1 MGFYKKSTACPPAE
15 HSKSPI
21 AEKAG
26 IFMMENT
33 TNTKKR
39 KLKGFTL
46 VEVIVV
52 MVILAILAALLL
64 PSLTGYIDKANEQ
77 GAVVEAR
84 SVYTALQTTASEM
97 YGRDSKFRAKSESDK
112 ATALGA
118 DAVKADVLEL
128 AELTGKGTLSD
139 IACTKQ
145 AKITGFKWNNTVYE
159 VVYDNGDFTVN
170 EITGS

>member
-1 MGFYKKSTACPPAE
+1 MLPPVK
-15 HSKSPI
+15 HSKGLI

-26 IFMMENT
+26 VFMMKN

-77 GAVVEAR
+77 GAIVEAR
-84 SVYTALQTTASEM
+84 SAYTALQTTASEM
-97 YGRDSKFRAKSESDK
+97 YGRDSTFRSKNAADK
-112 ATALGA
+112 ATALL
-118 DAVKADVLEL
+118 DEDVIKEVLEL
-128 AELTGKGTLSD
+128 AELTDKGEISD
-139 IACTKQ
+139 IVCSKQ
-145 AKITGFKWNNTVYE
+145 AKITSFTWDNEVYK
-159 VVYDNGDFTVN
+159 VVFSDGDFNVSASGASDT
-170 EITGS
+170 

>member
-1 MGFYKKSTACPPAE
+1 
-15 HSKSPI
+15 
-21 AEKAG
+21 
-26 IFMMENT
+26 MMKNT

-64 PSLTGYIDKANEQ
+64 PSLTGYIDKANTQ

-84 SVYTALQTTASEM
+84 SIYTALQTTASEM
-97 YGRDSKFRAKSESDK
+97 YGKDTSFRSKSADDKSSALE
-112 ATALGA
+112 AT
-118 DAVKADVLEL
+118 DVVKSVLDL

-139 IACTKQ
+139 IECSKQ
-145 AKITGFKWNNTVYE
+145 GKITGFKWDNTAYT
-159 VVYDNGDFTVN
+159 VVYADGDFDVS
-170 EITGS
+170 ESTGS